1 MEIKVIRILSV
12 AICVIILQIAGS
24 SYLWG
29 INPPADIIEAKEF
42 CDNADLRPIEGLWIY
57 PEDETTVMI
66 YRADTPGKYE
76 IWIVESPDCSLTPG
90 MKIGELQT
98 TPDPDKYSINLF
110 TQIKKGILKAPCS
123 ATATYSETKESLT
136 FKKPSFRIRLNPSR
150 LLPYFWRMVS
160 VSFGNKEAA
169 PEGMIKIYPSY
180 DHNGSSR
187 RYPRY
192 L

>member
-1 MEIKVIRILSV
+1 MKSRTLRLLMQAVCFL
-12 AICVIILQIAGS
+12 ILQTAVS
-24 SYLWG
+24 PQTWG
-29 INPPADIIEAKEF
+29 ATPPADILEAKEF

-57 PEDETTVMI
+57 PEDETTVLI

-76 IWIVESPDCSLTPG
+76 ISVVESPDCSLTPG

-98 TPDPDKYSINLF
+98 SPDPDKYTLKQF
-110 TQIKKGILKAPCS
+110 TQIKNGVLKTPCS
-123 ATATYSETKESLT
+123 ATATYSEAKESLT
-136 FKKPSFRIRLNPSR
+136 FKKPSFRIRFNPTR

-160 VSFGNKEAA
+160 VSFGNKETA
-169 PEGMIKIYPSY
+169 PEGMIKVYPSY
-180 DHNGSSR
+180 DGNGSSR